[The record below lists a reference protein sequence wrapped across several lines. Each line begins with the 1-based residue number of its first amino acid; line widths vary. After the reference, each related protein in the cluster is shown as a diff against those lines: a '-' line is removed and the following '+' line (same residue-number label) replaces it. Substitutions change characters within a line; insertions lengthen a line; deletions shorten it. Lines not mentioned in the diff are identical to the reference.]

1 LINPS
6 LIFVIFLLINLFQ
19 KTDVSTPEAES
30 DKNSS
35 PRLPQKSKPNER
47 LNVSQRII
55 SFVKCRKIAAIIREI
70 QMYQNQPYPL
80 KMEPTIRVCFVSNL
94 KLF

>member
-1 LINPS
+1 MA
-6 LIFVIFLLINLFQ
+6 
-19 KTDVSTPEAES
+19 TADPEA

-35 PRLPQKSKPNER
+35 PRLPQKSKINER

-80 KMEPTIRVCFVSNL
+80 KVEPTIRVGIFLSLIFKIKFYKKVL
-94 KLF
+94 T